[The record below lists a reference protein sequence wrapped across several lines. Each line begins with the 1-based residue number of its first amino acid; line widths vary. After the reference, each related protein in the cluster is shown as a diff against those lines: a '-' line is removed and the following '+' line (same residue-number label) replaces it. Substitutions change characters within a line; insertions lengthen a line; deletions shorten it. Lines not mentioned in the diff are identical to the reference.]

1 LPIYTLTPIND
12 HHDDWQI
19 SRFKD
24 ETVIRAPSEAA
35 ARWAATAAFKIRT
48 AYIPG
53 VPYRE
58 NPWRQEELVEV
69 RVLDDAE
76 IDAGGWPKEGQMEIL
91 EPAGHNGAL
100 EGQNW
105 AWD

>member
-1 LPIYTLTPIND
+1 MPIYRLIPINE

-19 SRFKD
+19 SRYKNTA
-24 ETVIRAPSEAA
+24 EIRAPSEAA
-35 ARWAATAAFKIRT
+35 VRWAATAAFRIPT

-58 NPWRQEELVEV
+58 NPWRQEVLVAV
-69 RVLDDAE
+69 RILDDAAIE
-76 IDAGGWPKEGQMEIL
+76 AAGWRKEGRIEIL
-91 EPAGHNGAL
+91 DPAGHNGAL